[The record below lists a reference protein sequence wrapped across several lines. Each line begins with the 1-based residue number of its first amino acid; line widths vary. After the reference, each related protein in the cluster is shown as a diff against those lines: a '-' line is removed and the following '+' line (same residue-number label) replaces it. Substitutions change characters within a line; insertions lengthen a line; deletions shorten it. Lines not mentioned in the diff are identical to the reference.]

1 MGDLLSG
8 NTLMLSALTPL
19 SFRKSMMKRPTL
31 SLPVSAMKV
40 VPSEMM
46 ALNTEPPGTALMG
59 CPFLKMMSSVVSPIP
74 ITFRMIVDG
83 C

>member
-1 MGDLLSG
+1 
-8 NTLMLSALTPL
+8 
-19 SFRKSMMKRPTL
+19 
-31 SLPVSAMKV
+31 MKV
-40 VPSEMM
+40 VSRPALPSEMM
-46 ALNTEPPGTALMG
+46 ALNAEPPGTALMG

>member
-1 MGDLLSG
+1 
-8 NTLMLSALTPL
+8 
-19 SFRKSMMKRPTL
+19 MMKRPTL

-40 VPSEMM
+40 VSRPALPSEMM
-46 ALNTEPPGTALMG
+46 ALNAEPPGTALMG